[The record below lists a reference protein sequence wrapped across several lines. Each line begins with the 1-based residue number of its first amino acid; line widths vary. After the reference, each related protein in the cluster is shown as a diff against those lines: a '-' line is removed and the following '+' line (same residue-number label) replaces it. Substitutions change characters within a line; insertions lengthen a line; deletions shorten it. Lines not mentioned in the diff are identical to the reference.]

1 VTSLLII
8 PSIDLIGGRVARLLK
23 GDPKYA
29 WFYDNLGNPVTIAK
43 MWESEG
49 AQLIHIVDLDSAL
62 GRGDNINV
70 IGDIIRA
77 LNIPVQVGGGIRSV
91 WRARQLINLGAS
103 RIVIGSLAFKSPET
117 FEAILRELGHDR
129 IVVAL
134 DHLDGRV
141 MIDGWREGAGI
152 DLRGAAEK
160 FVNMGVRFLL
170 VTSIQRDGTLIGP
183 DINNLSKLLHLN
195 ANIIASGGVRDLE
208 DLVALKSLG
217 LYGVIVGRALYEG
230 HFSLKEALKIVS
242 PNR

>member
-1 VTSLLII
+1 
-8 PSIDLIGGRVARLLK
+8 
-23 GDPKYA
+23 
-29 WFYDNLGNPVTIAK
+29 
-43 MWESEG
+43 
-49 AQLIHIVDLDSAL
+49 
-62 GRGDNINV
+62 
-70 IGDIIRA
+70 
-77 LNIPVQVGGGIRSV
+77 
-91 WRARQLINLGAS
+91 
-103 RIVIGSLAFKSPET
+103 
-117 FEAILRELGHDR
+117 
-129 IVVAL
+129 
-134 DHLDGRV
+134 
-141 MIDGWREGAGI
+141 GAGI